1 MVQTKR
7 FFKIKDV
14 KQFYLKTNYWA
25 DQFSHFCS
33 FNPLHNN
40 YPFGTFPY
48 LIGVGAEFTLEDPD
62 GSHFKALD
70 SYIKQNKN
78 WFFGHFGYDLKNEIE
93 DLTSQNIERIQFPI
107 LSFFRP
113 IHLIHFQNNGVF
125 IETKAD
131 PEDIFNKI
139 LRVQKPQRF
148 RPDTDLKP
156 DCTKLEY
163 INTVK
168 TLQNHIEKGD
178 IYEINYCMNFS
189 GDIIDPDPVEL
200 FSKLTHLSPN
210 PFSVLYKIN
219 NKYTIS
225 ASPERFIKKLGSKI
239 ITQPIKGTAA
249 RGSSMKL
256 DNIAKD
262 KLKKSEKERAE
273 NMMIVDLVRNDL
285 AKSCIPGSVKVN
297 EMFGVYTFSQLHQM
311 ISTVSGRLNQTNSA
325 VDVIKNAFP
334 MGSMTGA
341 PKIKVMELIEKYENS
356 KRGIFSGSIGYFSPN
371 NDYDFN
377 VVIRSLFYDSK
388 TNQLSFSVG
397 SAITY
402 DSDPEKEYEECL
414 LKASAKLALIQGKNN
429 N

>member
-1 MVQTKR
+1 MARTKR
-7 FFKIKDV
+7 FFKVNDV
-14 KQFYLKTNYWA
+14 KQFFQKANYWA

-33 FNPLHNN
+33 FNPLYEN
-40 YPFGTFPY
+40 YPFGTFPRV
-48 LIGVGAEFTLEDPD
+48 IGAGAEFTLEGSN
-62 GSHFKALD
+62 GSHFNALD
-70 SYIKQNKN
+70 RYIKQNKN

-93 DLTSQNIERIQFPI
+93 DLTSQNAERIQFPV

-113 IHLIHFQNNGVF
+113 IHLIHFQDNGIF

-131 PEDIFNKI
+131 PEDVFNRI
-139 LRVQKPQRF
+139 LKVQKPSYTE
-148 RPDTDLKP
+148 PDTDLKP
-156 DCTKLEY
+156 DCTKPEY

-168 TLQNHIEKGD
+168 TLRSHIEKGD

-200 FSKLTHLSPN
+200 FTKLTHLSPN

-225 ASPERFIKKLGSKI
+225 ASPERFIKKVGSEI
-239 ITQPIKGTAA
+239 ISQPIKGTAA
-249 RGSSMKL
+249 RGSSMAL
-256 DNIAKD
+256 DRKAKD
-262 KLKKSEKERAE
+262 NLEQSEKERAE

-297 EMFGVYTFSQLHQM
+297 EMFGIYTFSQLHQM
-311 ISTVSGRLNQTNSA
+311 ISTVSGQLNQVSST
-325 VDVIKNAFP
+325 VDSIKNAFP

-356 KRGIFSGSIGYFSPN
+356 KRGLFSGSIGYFSPN

-377 VVIRSLFYDSK
+377 VVIRSLFYDSN

-414 LKASAKLALIQGKNN
+414 LKASAIMALIQGKNN